1 LPKGWIQK
9 SNKYSNVLQ
18 TGFKT
23 GLACAV
29 RKMTHKF
36 LGMIHTIVIYGENK
50 QEFHRGV
57 TIEYETE
64 LNLEW
69 PGSDP

>member
-1 LPKGWIQK
+1 MYVVCTYLANWESCSIQHIQNHLYLKK
-9 SNKYSNVLQ
+9 SLQ

-57 TIEYETE
+57 TIE
-64 LNLEW
+64 
-69 PGSDP
+69 